1 MIVWHRDDGEA
12 SGLFHL
18 LMETGKAFKGNGK
31 VSGFNGREVSRRQ
44 ILNHHNINTPPF
56 SEGVCFIL
64 RQFEEQSNNRAC
76 FSSGKD

>member
-1 MIVWHRDDGEA
+1 MIVWHEDDGGA

-56 SEGVCFIL
+56 S
-64 RQFEEQSNNRAC
+64 
-76 FSSGKD
+76 